1 MNASGE
7 VVATQT
13 SENGH
18 LVEIPLPPG
27 SYTITDTFVSATICQ
42 EGPGA
47 TAIDC
52 YHPTETGPI
61 VIPAGDT
68 VRKDFVLQIA

>member
-1 MNASGE
+1 MNTTGE

-13 SENGH
+13 AEYGH
-18 LVEIPLPPG
+18 FVEIPLPPG
-27 SYTITDTFVSATICQ
+27 SYTITDTFVAATICSG
-42 EGPGA
+42 GP
-47 TAIDC
+47 TNC
-52 YHPTETGPI
+52 WHPSETETV